1 MLCEGAPVGSGRA
14 AAVEAE
20 LHSASWPAEFAAIAR
35 KRVGA
40 GGGERE
46 GGGGER
52 GSGWDGA
59 ERGGGGRGGRGGG
72 GESRFL
78 FP

>member
-35 KRVGA
+35 KRAGA

-46 GGGGER
+46 GGGG
-52 GSGWDGA
+52 
-59 ERGGGGRGGRGGG
+59 G
-72 GESRFL
+72 GEGQWVGWG
-78 FP
+78 